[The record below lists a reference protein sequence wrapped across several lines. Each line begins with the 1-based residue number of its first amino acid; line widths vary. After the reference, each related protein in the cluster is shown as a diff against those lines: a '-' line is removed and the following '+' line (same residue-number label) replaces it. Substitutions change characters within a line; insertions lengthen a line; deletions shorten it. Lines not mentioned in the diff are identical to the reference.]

1 VHVEEVAYA
10 VSGTMTIVQPTIPE
24 CLAGQDVELATT
36 CALGV
41 LSQGDLDV
49 SLQYESVVR
58 A

>member
-1 VHVEEVAYA
+1 MHVEEVAYA

-24 CLAGQDVELATT
+24 CLTGQDVELATT
-36 CALGV
+36 CPLGI
-41 LSQGDLDV
+41 LSQSDLDV